1 MINQAIRPPELVP
14 SVYARELLPRVAV
27 SPRFVSL
34 NVREL
39 FSDIPE
45 RIYWQGGD
53 LSLVRKATE
62 NALANVSMEKIQPDD
77 TVNILCCEHSFII
90 MEGEPYAEIIRTT
103 RDVVKERTGCENIRL
118 RIGVGVGFH
127 EAEEL
132 VEHYRFDEY
141 FDGKTSGVVPL
152 DKGIPIETEIG
163 TLYGVAKAY
172 DADKIIHVHYDDPR
186 EVYLHRYIDRGLKP
200 FGMGYARFETR
211 SVFHANFG
219 NRSGNF
225 IPRAIFNSPF
235 VQEKY
240 AFSCIQMSS
249 PAGITG
255 VEADNDARLL
265 NRRLILSALRSYG
278 KVLRLINAIDECIVI
293 LDGGKW
299 PWYIHAGGIT
309 SGNLFKA
316 PMDFLDLRVGS
327 SENEIGSAFNPA
339 IKAVV
344 VNNAWKQAFWDIELR
359 APTIM
364 VGKHE
369 PPFFGVKQIVTA
381 EDLEAAIDF
390 AVRISETDKIIV
402 FDGSFGHINLTP
414 SMAEFMLKKAPE
426 IAREVDEELLPM
438 WLKQR
443 GIDPE
448 TIPETM

>member
-1 MINQAIRPPELVP
+1 MINQAVSPPEVVP
-14 SVYARELLPRVAV
+14 SLYARGLLPRVAP
-27 SPRFVSL
+27 SPRLVSL
-34 NVREL
+34 NVRDL
-39 FSDIPE
+39 FSDIPKE
-45 RIYWQGGD
+45 IYSLGGD
-53 LSLVRKATE
+53 VSRVRKATE
-62 NALANVSMEKIQPDD
+62 EALARVNMEKIHPNDK
-77 TVNILCCEHSFII
+77 VNILCCEHSFII
-90 MEGEPYAEIIRTT
+90 MEGEPYAEILRTT
-103 RDVVKERTGCENIRL
+103 KDVVRERTGCEDIRL

-132 VEHYRFDEY
+132 VKHYKFDEY
-141 FDGKTSGVVPL
+141 FEGKTAGVVPL
-152 DKGIPIETEIG
+152 DKGVPIETEIG
-163 TLYGVAKAY
+163 TLYGVARAY

-186 EVYLHRYIDRGLKP
+186 EVYLHRFIDRALKP

-211 SVFHANFG
+211 SVFHSNFG

-235 VQEKY
+235 VQGKY

-255 VEADNDARLL
+255 VEADNDANQL
-265 NRRLILSALRSYG
+265 NRRLIVSALRSYG
-278 KVLRLINAIDECIVI
+278 KMLRLINEIDECIVI

-327 SENEIGSAFNPA
+327 AQNEIGSAFNPA

-344 VNNAWKQAFWDIELR
+344 VNNTWRQAFWDIELR

-364 VGKHE
+364 VGE
-369 PPFFGVKQIVTA
+369 RDVERNFLNDVMTA
-381 EDLEAAIDF
+381 ENLDAAIDF
-390 AVRISETDKIIV
+390 AVRISGTDKIIV
-402 FDGSFGHINLTP
+402 FDGSFGHVNLSP

-426 IAREVDEELLPM
+426 VAREVDEELLPM

-448 TIPETM
+448 AVITG